1 MTYTTTTTPAETA
14 AKNIS
19 MFDVVTSALEAKGRL
34 PCARPQLGLPGNIE
48 CYDVSGLYLEQHP
61 GGWVANIALQDVPE
75 GKLNTIGT
83 PDASPYPTKRE
94 AFLAGA
100 AILCRLLTGS
110 QELPFIASDNEL
122 RVFGYGTGGVKGIFS
137 MSQPAPWL

>member
-14 AKNIS
+14 AINIS
-19 MFDVVTSALEAKGRL
+19 MFDIVTSALEAKGRL
-34 PCARPQLGLPGNIE
+34 HLGLPGNIE
-48 CYDVSGLYLEQHP
+48 RYDVSDLYLEQHP
-61 GGWVANIALQDVPE
+61 GGWVANIALRNVPE

-83 PDASPYPTKRE
+83 PDAFPYPTKRE

-110 QELPFIASDNEL
+110 QELPFIASDDEL
-122 RVFGYGTGGVKGIFS
+122 RVFGYGTGGFKGMFS

>member
-19 MFDVVTSALEAKGRL
+19 MFDIVTSALEAKGRL
-34 PCARPQLGLPGNIE
+34 PCARTHLGLPGNIE
-48 CYDVSGLYLEQHP
+48 CYDVRDLYLEQHP

-110 QELPFIASDNEL
+110 QELPFIASDDEL
-122 RVFGYGTGGVKGIFS
+122 RVFGYGTGGFKGMFS

>member
-19 MFDVVTSALEAKGRL
+19 MFDIVTSALEAKGRL
-34 PCARPQLGLPGNIE
+34 PCARPPLGLPGNIE
-48 CYDVSGLYLEQHP
+48 CYDVNDLYLERHP

-83 PDASPYPTKRE
+83 PDASPNPTKRE

-100 AILCRLLTGS
+100 AILCPLLTGS
-110 QELPFIASDNEL
+110 QELPFIASDDEL
-122 RVFGYGTGGVKGIFS
+122 RVFGYGTGGFKGMFS